1 MDPVE
6 VEVHLHPELRLTMPR
21 ANTPAGWITFGFD
34 SDLNEAT
41 SQATVEMLNL
51 MGEIY
56 GLRIKEA
63 LALAGLVVDL
73 RVTQIVNG
81 VKGVHAMLP
90 HDAVEKVAS
99 DRAPFATL

>member
-21 ANTPAGWITFGFD
+21 ANTPAGWITFGFH
-34 SDLNEAT
+34 SDLNEAAA
-41 SQATVEMLNL
+41 QATVEMLNL

-56 GLRIKEA
+56 GLSAKEA

-73 RVTQIVNG
+73 RITQTVNG
-81 VKGVHAMLP
+81 VKGVHAILP
-90 HDAVEKVAS
+90 HDAVETAAA
-99 DRAPFATL
+99 DPAPSATL